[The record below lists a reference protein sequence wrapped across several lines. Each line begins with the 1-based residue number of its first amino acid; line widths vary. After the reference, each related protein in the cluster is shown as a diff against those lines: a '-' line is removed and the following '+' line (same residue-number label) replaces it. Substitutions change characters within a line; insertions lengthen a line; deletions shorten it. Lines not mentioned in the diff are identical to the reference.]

1 MIEDLKTDYK
11 SDILMPA
18 QQNKR
23 TFNIVDSNNNILF
36 ENVHIEDNSQYL
48 QVGDE
53 YGSEVINAQNEAINT
68 LARGTGLTFDTY
80 QDYLD
85 ARALGEV
92 PVGSII
98 YILEGNQTVITAN
111 QVTYNSS
118 NVKLALDT
126 LVEKTIK
133 KRATSSSVTTK
144 TRKEKLTELY
154 TACTQ
159 ATAAQLANATILMNM
174 SNSPGRYYCFKF
186 YSNESSNYGYRFL
199 QFQQNTDKNIAIR
212 GINVNSTSANS
223 AQYITIAGASSSITD
238 QGDTADGVYFELYY

>member
-1 MIEDLKTDYK
+1 MSIAMIEDLRTDYK
-11 SDILMPA
+11 SDILMPV

-53 YGSEVINAQNEAINT
+53 YGSEIINEQNEAINA

-98 YILEGNQTVITAN
+98 YILEGNQTVITAD

-118 NVKLALDT
+118 NVKLALDALVSNLGSKSSASAVTGNDAFSKIAT
-126 LVEKTIK
+126 LGTNKANVGTMAEKSAPSNHGVTFKWTTDSYLEIYVDNTKVLQIK
-133 KRATSSSVTTK
+133 
-144 TRKEKLTELY
+144 
-154 TACTQ
+154 
-159 ATAAQLANATILMNM
+159 
-174 SNSPGRYYCFKF
+174 GFKK
-186 YSNESSNYGYRFL
+186 Y
-199 QFQQNTDKNIAIR
+199 D
-212 GINVNSTSANS
+212 
-223 AQYITIAGASSSITD
+223 
-238 QGDTADGVYFELYY
+238 

>member
-11 SDILMPA
+11 SDILMPI

-23 TFNIVDSNNNILF
+23 TFNIIDSNNNILY
-36 ENVHIEDNSQYL
+36 ENVHIEDSSQYL

-53 YGSEVINAQNEAINT
+53 YGSDIINEQNAAINI
-68 LARGTGLTFDTY
+68 LARGTGLTFNTY

-126 LVEKTIK
+126 VVSNLGSKSSASAVTGDDAFSKINTLNTSLSNKQDKLTNPLVQSDVVDNLTSTATNKPLSAAQGKALNTNKANIGALAEKTSGTHTFTFKWTNDSYIEIWVDSSKVAQIK
-133 KRATSSSVTTK
+133 GFKR
-144 TRKEKLTELY
+144 Y
-154 TACTQ
+154 
-159 ATAAQLANATILMNM
+159 
-174 SNSPGRYYCFKF
+174 
-186 YSNESSNYGYRFL
+186 
-199 QFQQNTDKNIAIR
+199 D
-212 GINVNSTSANS
+212 
-223 AQYITIAGASSSITD
+223 
-238 QGDTADGVYFELYY
+238 